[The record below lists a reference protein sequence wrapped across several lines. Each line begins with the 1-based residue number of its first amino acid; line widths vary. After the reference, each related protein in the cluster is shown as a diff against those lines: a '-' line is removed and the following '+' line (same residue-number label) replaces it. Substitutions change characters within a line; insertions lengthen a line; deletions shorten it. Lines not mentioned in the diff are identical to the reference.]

1 MLPCLTFERSPEHD
15 FLYLSRWIRKT
26 SDLIE
31 NPSKVRDLLSQ
42 LTHKEVW
49 YILDYA
55 FFLSIFRSLCFLG
68 RFALVGGWRGQVS
81 PLRWGW
87 LGA

>member
-31 NPSKVRDLLSQ
+31 NPSKARDLLSR
-42 LTHKEVW
+42 LTHEELW
-49 YILDYA
+49 YILDFA
-55 FFLSIFRSLCFLG
+55 FSVLCQSFAHYVFLPDLYSLVAG
-68 RFALVGGWRGQVS
+68 EDELVH
-81 PLRWGW
+81 
-87 LGA
+87 